1 MVDGIWLAYR
11 TQALL
16 AAVLLSFVLK
26 NIFFLKIDYWS
37 FVLEFSPR
45 TFLVPKEVWSRRIA
59 AGNQTWVLGKAEC
72 SQPLSQLSSPG
83 VLVFAGT
90 GCGRSGHFLC
100 SLDIY
105 QAKSI

>member
-1 MVDGIWLAYR
+1 MVDGIWLTYR
-11 TQALL
+11 TQVLL

-26 NIFFLKIDYWS
+26 KIFFLKIDYWS
-37 FVLEFSPR
+37 FVLECFTTNIPGAQGG
-45 TFLVPKEVWSRRIA
+45 VEGIA

-83 VLVFAGT
+83 VLAFAGT

-100 SLDIY
+100 SLDIN